1 MWYCFLLET
10 ERKEGRDTSSSSRN
24 VNHTGD
30 LETSTS

>member
-10 ERKEGRDTSSSSRN
+10 ETKEGRDTSSCPRN
-24 VNHTGD
+24 VNHTGY